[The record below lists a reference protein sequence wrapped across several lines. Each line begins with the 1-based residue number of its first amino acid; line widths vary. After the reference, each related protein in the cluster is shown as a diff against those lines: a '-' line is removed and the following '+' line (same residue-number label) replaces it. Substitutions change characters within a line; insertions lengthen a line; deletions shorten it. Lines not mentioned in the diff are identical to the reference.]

1 VKKSAPNPHGV
12 DAKPLLRHVEDMKKS
27 RFLTALALC
36 ASITSQIESFS
47 QTAPVGTI
55 LITTRKGQ
63 DLTFGYTDA
72 GDAKGPGQASQGDVA
87 MAALLGDYGYASR
100 ILLDVGLE
108 DATAAYLAP
117 GNPLFNPILIIC
129 SGSSGSADVPRTIDK
144 GLPVMMGEHSC
155 IGDRANLAA
164 TSDLFMYSGGATS
177 GNIVNPGGGQYMRV
191 TALGKTHPILA
202 GIPLDE
208 QDRIKIFRDPYPEEN
223 AFLPSGGKP
232 NYEYSWT
239 AIDTT
244 GTNNT
249 DTLVLGVLDT
259 NPAKS
264 VFGVNDKG
272 KLANGTTA
280 PARFVHWIV
289 NEDGSGGTRRMFNAL
304 TEAGKLIFVRTVKW
318 AIGETLTPVQAL
330 KIKDI
335 TTSAAGRV
343 TIRWDGTALKNYN
356 VLAASDVTTTTWQTV
371 VQDIHGVDGVNTRTL
386 DITAGP
392 SAAYML
398 LRAVP

>member
-1 VKKSAPNPHGV
+1 MKSHFRWAG
-12 DAKPLLRHVEDMKKS
+12 
-27 RFLTALALC
+27 ALALC
-36 ASITSQIESFS
+36 VSFTSQIESFGQAAS
-47 QTAPVGTI
+47 GVI
-55 LITTRKGQ
+55 LITTRKAQ
-63 DLTFGYTDA
+63 DLTYGYTDA
-72 GDAKGPGQASQGDVA
+72 GDSKGPGQASQGDVA
-87 MAALLGDYGYASR
+87 MAALLGDNGYSSR
-100 ILLDVGLE
+100 ILLDVTLE
-108 DATAAYLAP
+108 DTTANYFAPATTTL
-117 GNPLFNPILIIC
+117 NPMLIIC

-144 GLPVMMGEHSC
+144 GIPVMMGEHSC

-202 GIPLDE
+202 GIALDE
-208 QDRIKIFRDPYPEEN
+208 NDRIKIFRDPYPEEN
-223 AFLPSGGKP
+223 AFVPATGKP

-249 DTLVLGVLDT
+249 DTVVLGVLDT
-259 NPAKS
+259 NPGKA

-272 KLANGTTA
+272 KLANGETA
-280 PARFVHWIV
+280 QARFIHWIV
-289 NEDGSGGTRRMFNAL
+289 NEDGSGGSRRMFNAL
-304 TEAGKLIFVRTVKW
+304 TDTGKLIFVRTVKW
-318 AIGETLTPVQAL
+318 AIGETLAPVQSL

-356 VLAASDVTTTTWQTV
+356 ILAASEVTATSWETI
-371 VQDIHGVDGVNTRTL
+371 VQDIHGVEGVNTRSL

-392 SAAYML
+392 TAAYMR
-398 LRAVP
+398 LRAIP